1 MRSSNSDRFEG
12 NTGCHKSL
20 RLLAVLL
27 LGWWLLLSNAAIA
40 LTATA
45 SPATCSNVTGIGTQ
59 DWLTSV
65 QAVSSGN
72 NYATASV
79 NDNQTTRYLQC
90 TGYNFAIPVG
100 ATINGI
106 TVNVER
112 KSSDT
117 ITRDAAMLLMKAG
130 AITGTDRST
139 ATNYTTLDIIEAHGG
154 ATDLWGTTWSPAE
167 INNANFGAAFAAQKA
182 GATGGART
190 VSVDHVQIIVDY
202 SVPSATVINTYYP
215 ATASVVA
222 GATTITLGAS
232 SGAATP
238 ISAGDL
244 VLIMQMQDA
253 TINANNDDGYG
264 DGTTGDLV
272 GKGATSVGKSG
283 LYEYAVASGLSGN
296 TLTLTCGTSNAYTS
310 GGQSRFQV
318 IRVPVYTNYTLGLI
332 TAQAWN
338 GSTGGVLAFDV
349 TGVLTLNS
357 ATVSV
362 DGMGFRGGAAR
373 ASTTGS
379 GAYTD
384 YRTPVANLAN
394 GTKGEGIAGTPY
406 YVFTAPSTLTNT
418 GVDGYPNGS
427 FARGAPGNAG
437 GGGTDRHPAAN
448 DENPG
453 GGGGANGGAGGIGGI
468 GWCGAFTTTAPYY
481 GCGYAALA
489 SATNPAGSTGGFG
502 GAPVSSIGAAR
513 LTLGGGGGSGTTNNS
528 TGSLGALSTSG
539 AAGGGIVMIRAGSMT
554 GSAIFNANGSD
565 ADSTI
570 RNDGSGGGG
579 AGGLVLINTASGM
592 GSVTINVKGGIGGS
606 NLVPPGSIS
615 TPHGPGGGGGGGYAI
630 TSAAPAACNNG
641 GGANG
646 VTYNNGVLFGAYGA
660 MPGSSGSCTATLTAG
675 QIPGAAIGPVSPC
688 SAISHY
694 AISPNGNGVTCQPEA
709 VTITPHSAVHAAL
722 TASNTTTISLS
733 ATLGPGNGGA
743 AAKGNWTAPSGTLGT
758 FTAGA
763 ADSGTA
769 TYTFPSAGASGVT
782 LYYQNTWGQTV
793 NFNVSDGTATERSGT
808 ASADTPYD
816 PDMSWTT
823 AGFRFV
829 DASNAAIGAQ
839 TAGVPSGTYYLQPVQ
854 SSCATAGAPCAGVC
868 ADLTKSGPFAN
879 GTTTN
884 IDLAYAC
891 TDPATCSCTS
901 APATCVSNSLPTLTV
916 TNNASNYYVQGNS
929 GSVSGY
935 ILVPLTFATAPAG
948 ICSGATPCAAAPFT
962 FNFTDVGEIT
972 LNARYNVAPGG
983 GGAGTSVGNPLPMTG
998 VSAPF
1003 VVKPYDFSIIP
1014 CTSATPC
1021 LIAPADPG
1029 LVGGGGVFIKAGNPF
1044 NATITARA
1052 FGGTTTPNFGLGT
1065 AKGTEAVTLTRTL
1078 QAPVGGSSGTLTGTG
1093 ATTPLYRSSFINGVV
1108 SVSDLAWDE
1117 VGVIT
1122 LMATNS
1128 NFLGQ
1133 VLATTGTSGNV
1144 GRFIPDHFGLTGSV
1158 VTRSDLQAGE
1168 GQAVPFTYMDE
1179 PMKLTLLVTAYG
1191 TGDGVTQ
1198 NYVGN
1203 FAKLDAATM
1212 GTGGDWFNTGCAAST
1227 QCMGL
1232 GAVDGTTGL
1241 SGRLAIIGAGAYAGV
1256 GAPTSSWAAGVGTF
1270 AAHVKLNRNSTPDG
1284 PYQLLKF
1291 GAMPRDSEGVTL
1303 PGAAS
1308 ADPHKV
1314 NLDATTGNTLASN
1327 PDGTNERKLLFTT
1340 DVRFGRLWMGNAYG
1354 PEQRD
1359 LVIPFEV
1366 QYWNGNTFIKNTA
1379 DSLTSIAKANIG
1391 LGNHQPS
1398 GFSSSVDLTHVP
1410 AGPFLVTSGSG
1421 SLTLLKPSGSPL
1433 SGSVDVVFD
1442 LGTTV
1447 TTNTSWVPSQPP
1459 TVGANMGYLR
1469 GKWSGTVYDR
1479 DPTSRGTF
1487 GIFGSSLKKGPIY
1500 LRENY

>member
-1 MRSSNSDRFEG
+1 MTRYKMGTLPSI
-12 NTGCHKSL
+12 L
-20 RLLAVLL
+20 
-27 LGWWLLLSNAAIA
+27 AAIA
-40 LTATA
+40 LIWFAMGSVNAYANRTINSATLDGASSVIVAPSASITAVVNVTTNNTGSSRWRSTGWRISTTA
-45 SPATCSNVTGIGTQ
+45 PGTVTCVNHGNHDSAGGPYSETFSITAPVAAGTYNAYFIAYSDDACSSNASATYTMSSAVIVAPATS
-59 DWLTSV
+59 
-65 QAVSSGN
+65 
-72 NYATASV
+72 
-79 NDNQTTRYLQC
+79 
-90 TGYNFAIPVG
+90 
-100 ATINGI
+100 
-106 TVNVER
+106 
-112 KSSDT
+112 
-117 ITRDAAMLLMKAG
+117 
-130 AITGTDRST
+130 
-139 ATNYTTLDIIEAHGG
+139 
-154 ATDLWGTTWSPAE
+154 
-167 INNANFGAAFAAQKA
+167 
-182 GATGGART
+182 
-190 VSVDHVQIIVDY
+190 
-202 SVPSATVINTYYP
+202 VINTYYP
-215 ATASVVA
+215 ATASIAA
-222 GATTITLGAS
+222 GATTISLGAA

-238 ISAGDL
+238 IAAGDL

-253 TINANNDDGYG
+253 TINTNNDDGYG

-283 LYEYAVASGLSGN
+283 LYEYAVASGLSGS
-296 TLTLTCGTSNAYTS
+296 TLTLTCGTSNAYTT

-318 IRVPVYTNYTLGLI
+318 IRIPVYTNYTLGSI

-373 ASTTGS
+373 GSTTGS

-437 GGGTDRHPAAN
+437 GGGTDRHPSAN

-502 GAPVSSIGAAR
+502 GGPVSSIGAAR

-539 AAGGGIVMIRAGSMT
+539 AAGGGIIMIRAGSMT
-554 GSAIFNANGSD
+554 GSATFNASGSNG
-565 ADSTI
+565 DSTVG
-570 RNDGSGGGG
+570 NDGSGGGG
-579 AGGLVLINTASGM
+579 AGGMVLINAASGM
-592 GSVTINVKGGIGGS
+592 GGVTINVKGGIGGS
-606 NLVPPGSIS
+606 NLVPPGTTS
-615 TPHGPGGGGGGGYAI
+615 TPHGPGGGGGGGYSI

-660 MPGSSGSCTATLTAG
+660 MPGSSGSCTATLTSV

-709 VTITPHSAVHAAL
+709 VTITPHSAVHAMM
-722 TASNTTTISLS
+722 TATNTTTISLS

-769 TYTFPSAGASGVT
+769 TYTFPSAGASGVI
-782 LYYQNTWGQTV
+782 LHYQNTWGQTV
-793 NFNVSDGTATERSGT
+793 NFNVSDGAATERSGT

-839 TAGVPSGTYYLQPVQ
+839 TAGVTSGTYYLQPVQ
-854 SSCATAGAPCAGVC
+854 SSCATAGAPCAGIC

-891 TDPATCSCTS
+891 TDPATCSCSS

-935 ILVPLTFATAPAG
+935 IQVPLKFATAPAG

-983 GGAGTSVGNPLPMTG
+983 GGTGTSVGNPLPMTG

-1021 LIAPADPG
+1021 LTPPADPG
-1029 LVGGGGVFIKAGNPF
+1029 LAGGGDVFIKSGNPF

-1065 AKGTEAVTLTRTL
+1065 AKGTETVTLTRTL
-1078 QAPVGGSSGTLTGTG
+1078 MAPGAGSSGTLTGTG
-1093 ATTPLYRSSFINGVV
+1093 ATTPLYRSSFSNGVA

-1122 LMATNS
+1122 LTATNS
-1128 NFLGQ
+1128 TFLGQ
-1133 VLATTGTSGNV
+1133 TLLTAGTSGNV
-1144 GRFIPDHFGLTGSV
+1144 GRFIPDHFDTV
-1158 VTRSDLQAGE
+1158 VVQSCAAGGFSYA
-1168 GQAVPFTYMDE
+1168 GQPFTVQ
-1179 PMKLTLLVTAYG
+1179 VTAKNAGGNKTLNYNAAAGFSKAVTLSAWDG
-1191 TGDGVTQ
+1191 TGLIANPGPGNLTPTQ
-1198 NYVGN
+1198 PP
-1203 FAKLDAATM
+1203 
-1212 GTGGDWFNTGCAAST
+1212 
-1227 QCMGL
+1227 
-1232 GAVDGTTGL
+1232 
-1241 SGRLAIIGAGAYAGV
+1241 AII
-1256 GAPTSSWAAGVGTF
+1256 
-1270 AAHVKLNRNSTPDG
+1270 
-1284 PYQLLKF
+1284 
-1291 GAMPRDSEGVTL
+1291 
-1303 PGAAS
+1303 AAS
-1308 ADPHKV
+1308 AFTALDPAVALVSTPTYTFISRQTAPTTIRLRAIDTDAVSSATGSEGTTTVRSGRASLSNAHGSEL
-1314 NLDATTGNTLASN
+1314 LDLPVPFRVEYWDGSWQRNTDDTCTTGITLALADVSVSDGLAPGETCVLDSGN
-1327 PDGTNERKLLFTT
+1327 PGISGIGCTAAGIAPK
-1340 DVRFGRLWMGNAYG
+1340 RFAEPPVAADFRLWLKAPGIGNSGA
-1354 PEQRD
+1354 
-1359 LVIPFEV
+1359 L
-1366 QYWNGNTFIKNTA
+1366 NLTA
-1379 DSLTSIAKANIG
+1379 T
-1391 LGNHQPS
+1391 
-1398 GFSSSVDLTHVP
+1398 VP
-1410 AGPFLVTSGSG
+1410 AWLQFNWKGIGDAN
-1421 SLTLLKPSGSPL
+1421 PSAR
-1433 SGSVDVVFD
+1433 V
-1442 LGTTV
+1442 
-1447 TTNTSWVPSQPP
+1447 
-1459 TVGANMGYLR
+1459 
-1469 GKWSGTVYDR
+1469 
-1479 DPTSRGTF
+1479 TF
-1487 GIFGSSLKKGPIY
+1487 GVNAARKSPIIY
-1500 LRENY
+1500 MRENY